1 MPRYFFATR
10 VGEDLLPDPDGRVL
24 RDPDEA
30 WTVARATIRQALRES
45 ADTSRLLAATLEVTD
60 EGGEIVFE
68 FPFAEAVEAPPGEA
82 GTLH

>member
-30 WTVARATIRQALRES
+30 WEVAVLTFCGSVDPADFTACSMILTVS
-45 ADTSRLLAATLEVTD
+45 
-60 EGGEIVFE
+60 
-68 FPFAEAVEAPPGEA
+68 
-82 GTLH
+82 